1 MRWPVAALIAV
12 LSVKPVVSQSAA
24 PFRVNTGKYGATF
37 YWWYDHLP
45 STTIDTPTIAW
56 SAADPQWWTSMVTQA
71 RDAGLG
77 WVAPVSWGEPSNADP
92 ATLGPLVST
101 IDRIAPGLKVA
112 LFDDTTS
119 EVLRKNLANGHGWT
133 LDERFDVNDLSGA
146 GEGGLSYFYD
156 HQWKRFFQT
165 IPARNR
171 LTINGRPVVFMW
183 HGGADWYSHTNFLH
197 ALIDALRAATMRD
210 FGVDPFVILEESWM
224 ALDPAAAPDGLYDW
238 FEPAPKF
245 SSLMIWNGLR
255 VGHVV
260 PGYDCTRCTPPSP
273 AIPRQGGLG
282 FQAGLQAVGPGSD
295 LVLIEGFD
303 NVDENAELIETT
315 TWGRLYLTITKWFT
329 SNLP

>member
-1 MRWPVAALIAV
+1 MNWRTAA
-12 LSVKPVVSQSAA
+12 VVTLLTIVSAAPKSAA
-24 PFRVNTGKYGATF
+24 PFQLNSGKYGATF

-45 STTIDTPTIAW
+45 STTIYPPTIAW
-56 SAADPQWWTSMVTQA
+56 SAQDPHWWDSMVTQA

-77 WVAPVSWGEPSNADP
+77 WLAPVSWGQGTNADP

-101 IDRIAPGLKVA
+101 IDRLAPNLKVA

-119 EVLRKNLANGHGWT
+119 EVLRKNLATGRGWT
-133 LDERFDVNDLSGA
+133 LDDRFDVNDLA
-146 GEGGLSYFYD
+146 GVGDGGLTYFYD
-156 HQWKRFFQT
+156 QQWKRFFQT

-171 LTINGRPVVFMW
+171 LTINGRPVVFLW

-197 ALIDALRAATMRD
+197 TLIEALRSSTQRD

-224 ALDPAAAPDGLYDW
+224 ALDPAARVDGLYDW

-245 SSLMIWNGLR
+245 SSLMIWSGLR

-260 PGYDCTRCTPPSP
+260 PGYDCSRCTPSGPMIS
-273 AIPRQGGLG
+273 RQNGLG
-282 FQAGLQAVGPGSD
+282 FQAGLEAVGPGSD

-303 NVDENAELIETT
+303 NVDENAHLIETT
-315 TWGRLYLTITKWFT
+315 TWGRQYLAITKWFT

>member
-133 LDERFDVNDLSGA
+133 LDERFDVNDLSAA

-260 PGYDCTRCTPPSP
+260 PGYDCTRCMPPSP

>member
-1 MRWPVAALIAV
+1 MNWRTAVVVTLLTFVSAAP
-12 LSVKPVVSQSAA
+12 KSAA
-24 PFRVNTGKYGATF
+24 PFQLNSGKYGSTF

-45 STTIDTPTIAW
+45 STTIYPPTIAW
-56 SAADPQWWTSMVTQA
+56 SAQDPHWWDSMVTQA

-77 WVAPVSWGEPSNADP
+77 WLAPVSWGQGTNADP

-101 IDRIAPGLKVA
+101 IDRLAPNLKVA

-119 EVLRKNLANGHGWT
+119 EVLRKNLATGRGWT
-133 LDERFDVNDLSGA
+133 LDDRFDVNDLAGV
-146 GEGGLSYFYD
+146 GEGGLTYFYD
-156 HQWKRFFQT
+156 QQWKPFFQT

-171 LTINGRPVVFMW
+171 LTVNGRPVVFVW

-197 ALIDALRAATMRD
+197 TLIEALRSSTQRD

-224 ALDPAAAPDGLYDW
+224 ALDPAARVDGLYDW

-260 PGYDCTRCTPPSP
+260 PGYDCSRCTPSGPTIS
-273 AIPRQGGLG
+273 RQNGLG

-303 NVDENAELIETT
+303 NVDENAHLIETT
-315 TWGRLYLTITKWFT
+315 TWGRQYLAITRWFT